1 MAGLSMGSRQTLE
14 ITLANL
20 DKFAWI
26 GAFSGR
32 MENFDIKKS
41 YGGGFSDVAGFNQKV
56 RLLYFS
62 AGTAETR
69 VHDAFKAACEML
81 QKAGYKNVVFVD
93 FPKTAH
99 EWQTWRKA
107 LHDFAPRLFK

>member
-1 MAGLSMGSRQTLE
+1 MAGHSMGSRQTLE

-26 GAFSGR
+26 GAFSRR
-32 MENFDIKKS
+32 MVNFDIKKS
-41 YGGGFSDVAGFNQKV
+41 FGGWFSDVAGFNQKV

-62 AGTAETR
+62 AGTAETE
-69 VHDAFKAACEML
+69 VHDTSKAACEML
-81 QKAGYKNVVFVD
+81 QKAGYKNVVFVE
-93 FPKTAH
+93 FSKLSH

-107 LHDFAPRLFK
+107 LYDFAPRLFK